1 MESISK
7 QQILHA
13 TDGGLQ
19 VFRHYIP
26 FAITPGKKFRNPLY
40 DDRRASCFIYK
51 VPRTGI
57 YRMND
62 FGDPTCSGDCFWFVA
77 ALHGMDLQKDFPH
90 ILEKIIRDLSL
101 SISLPECAPGS
112 IRSQVES
119 VPTPRPTPTLAEPAG
134 RPYRIEEK
142 AFDESECAYWRHYGI
157 TPNVLQRYGVR
168 SLRSFRSETAQIPEN
183 IIESLRL
190 RFRHII
196 LLYDTDETSNFSS
209 RRNR

>member
-77 ALHGMDLQKDFPH
+77 ALHGMDLQKDFPR

-101 SISLPECAPGS
+101 SISLP
-112 IRSQVES
+112 
-119 VPTPRPTPTLAEPAG
+119 
-134 RPYRIEEK
+134 
-142 AFDESECAYWRHYGI
+142 
-157 TPNVLQRYGVR
+157 
-168 SLRSFRSETAQIPEN
+168 
-183 IIESLRL
+183 
-190 RFRHII
+190 
-196 LLYDTDETSNFSS
+196 
-209 RRNR
+209 

>member
-1 MESISK
+1 MIRTTKE
-7 QQILHA
+7 QILHA

-77 ALHGMDLQKDFPH
+77 ALHSLDLQKDFPR
-90 ILEKIIRDLSL
+90 ILEKIICDLSCP
-101 SISLPECAPGS
+101 SPC
-112 IRSQVES
+112 RSAHPDPFDHKS
-119 VPTPRPTPTLAEPAG
+119 
-134 RPYRIEEK
+134 K
-142 AFDESECAYWRHYGI
+142 AF
-157 TPNVLQRYGVR
+157 QRLDQHR
-168 SLRSFRSETAQIPEN
+168 RLRSRLADLTASRKRPSTKANALIGD
-183 IIESLRL
+183 S
-190 RFRHII
+190 
-196 LLYDTDETSNFSS
+196 TAS
-209 RRNR
+209 RRTCCSAMASDRSAASAARRPKGSVTAL

>member
-1 MESISK
+1 MKEK
-7 QQILHA
+7 ALILHA

-51 VPRTGI
+51 VPQTGI

-77 ALHGMDLQKDFPH
+77 ALHDLDLQKDFPR

-112 IRSQVES
+112 IRTQVES
-119 VPTPRPTPTLAEPAG
+119 VPTLRPIPTFAEPAG
-134 RPYRIEEK
+134 RLTASRKRPSTK
-142 AFDESECAYWRHYGI
+142 ANAPIGGSTTSHHTCCNAMASD
-157 TPNVLQRYGVR
+157 R
-168 SLRSFRSETAQIPEN
+168 SAAFAARRPKGSVTA
-183 IIESLRL
+183 L
-190 RFRHII
+190 
-196 LLYDTDETSNFSS
+196 
-209 RRNR
+209 

>member
-1 MESISK
+1 MIRTTKE
-7 QQILHA
+7 QILHA

-51 VPRTGI
+51 MPRTGI

-62 FGDPTCSGDCFWFVA
+62 FGDHTCSGDCFWFVA
-77 ALHGMDLQKDFPH
+77 AQHGMDLQKDFPR

-101 SISLPECAPGS
+101 SISLPESASGS

-119 VPTPRPTPTLAEPAG
+119 VPMPRPTPTPTEPAG
-134 RPYRIEEK
+134 RSYRIEEK
-142 AFDESECAYWRHYGI
+142 AFDESERAYWGQYGI
-157 TPNVLQRYGVR
+157 TPHVHPLRAPLRPQRHQATRTHRIG
-168 SLRSFRSETAQIPEN
+168 TATKVG
-183 IIESLRL
+183 
-190 RFRHII
+190 RHPVDREGRQP
-196 LLYDTDETSNFSS
+196 DTVGCQGAEGA
-209 RRNR
+209 